1 MAASA
6 TPAPTDLTNI
16 TGCVLVIND
25 MSMKISSLRY
35 LPFIVLI
42 ATGLFVAT
50 TGARTPRKQPLDPD
64 RIKAEYIFMEANSR
78 LQQNELGTAYY
89 MMRRAAQLDPTDP
102 DIAGALA
109 ELTIFSGIGDSIE
122 FEKAYED
129 MRRRYLA
136 NPKDFQNGL
145 RFVRVATQLHR
156 ETDIRD
162 TYKMLSEAYPN
173 RSEYAL
179 QYAVARAFDYMRGD
193 TAATTE
199 AIAILNRIEQG
210 IGLDPTLILNKLQVY
225 MIKSDTAAMI
235 REVRRYASTAP
246 DDAEVNF
253 ITGQLFN
260 NISMPDSAI
269 IYYDKACA
277 IDSTLGAAYMARAE
291 HYLANGDSARYDSE
305 VVKVLESPSIEFPPK
320 LEILTNYTRALYQN
334 TERHGSVN
342 EVFERML
349 DIHSGEPQ
357 LRHLYAAYLAAID
370 SNAQAAEQFGYAM
383 DLDPNN
389 ADYPRFRIHTA
400 IEAGDTAQAI
410 TTAKEAGKRF
420 HDITLAISGA
430 TLLALQEKPKEALEM
445 LDSFKIEGTEQPKA
459 VSLYYQQRG
468 DILYKLEEVDSALAS
483 YENSLKF
490 DPDNAGA
497 LNNLAYFMAEGNRDI
512 DKAESYIRRAL
523 ASEPMNPTYIDT
535 HAWVLFKKKDYEGA
549 RREIDEVLKIYT
561 PEEILPD
568 IVTDTAV
575 FNALVAA
582 DKASADTIDTV
593 VPVED
598 EIEAE
603 TPSSEIYDHAGD
615 IYFMTGEKEK
625 AIEFWKEALALDPEN
640 KRIKQK
646 IKNRRINDKK

>member
-1 MAASA
+1 
-6 TPAPTDLTNI
+6 
-16 TGCVLVIND
+16 
-25 MSMKISSLRY
+25 MKISPLRY

-42 ATGLFVAT
+42 ATLLFVASI
-50 TGARTPRKQPLDPD
+50 GARTPRKQPLDPD
-64 RIKAEYIFMEANSR
+64 RLKAEYIFMEANSR
-78 LQQNELGTAYY
+78 LQQDELGTAYY

-109 ELTIFSGIGDSIE
+109 ELTIFTGIGDSIE

-145 RFVRVATQLHR
+145 RFVRVATQLRR

-210 IGLDPTLILNKLQVY
+210 IGLDPTLILNKLQVH

-235 REVRRYASTAP
+235 REVERYAASAP

-269 IYYDKACA
+269 IYYDRACA

-291 HYLANGDSARYDSE
+291 YYLAKGDSARYDTE

-320 LEILTNYTRALYQN
+320 LEILTNYTRALYQHA
-334 TERHGSVN
+334 ERQGSVN

-370 SNAQAAEQFGYAM
+370 SNARAAEQFGYAM
-383 DLDPNN
+383 DLDPNDS
-389 ADYPRFRIHTA
+389 DYPRFRIQTA
-400 IEAGDTAQAI
+400 IAAGDTAQAVA
-410 TTAKEAGKRF
+410 TAKEAGKRF
-420 HDITLAISGA
+420 HDITFAISGA
-430 TLLALQEKPKEALEM
+430 TLLSLQEKPEEAMEL
-445 LDSFKIEGTEQPKA
+445 LDSFKIEGTEQPKP
-459 VSLYYQQRG
+459 VSLYYQLRG
-468 DILYKLEEVDSALAS
+468 DILYSLEEVDSALAN

-497 LNNLAYFMAEGNRDI
+497 LNNLAYFMAEGDRDI
-512 DKAESYIRRAL
+512 DKAETYIRRAL
-523 ASEPMNPTYIDT
+523 VSEPMNPTYIDT

-561 PEEILPD
+561 SEDVLPD
-568 IVTDTAV
+568 EIADTVAIDTIPAPDTASTDTT
-575 FNALVAA
+575 AA
-582 DKASADTIDTV
+582 V

-598 EIEAE
+598 VIDATEGEEIE

-625 AIEFWKEALALDPEN
+625 AVEFWKEALALDPEN
-640 KRIKQK
+640 KKIKQK